1 MLRIRSTI
9 AHSVLY
15 ESSAPCMESQVPH
28 YPDGERREKETSLIC
43 EKYSESRISQVRWRK
58 KKEVFYTLCA
68 YTYDGV
74 LNSSTSV
81 EEVKRAPRRFSQF
94 DHVCNS
100 EFGTSRAS
108 RPRIPSITRASKQYR
123 ECCCGIP
130 KHIPIIRTT

>member
-28 YPDGERREKETSLIC
+28 YPDGERGLTRKMVALLPPPSKDKLHYFL
-43 EKYSESRISQVRWRK
+43 KYLRQVLAACDSRTQLEDIEIS
-58 KKEVFYTLCA
+58 
-68 YTYDGV
+68 
-74 LNSSTSV
+74 N
-81 EEVKRAPRRFSQF
+81 FS
-94 DHVCNS
+94 S
-100 EFGTSRAS
+100 EFGTSGTS

>member
-28 YPDGERREKETSLIC
+28 YPDGERREKETSPIR
-43 EKYSESRISQVRWRK
+43 EKYSDSRISQVRWRK

-74 LNSSTSV
+74 LNSGTSV
-81 EEVKRAPRRFSQF
+81 DEQEDFVFSQF
-94 DHVCNS
+94 DHVWSS
-100 EFGTSRAS
+100 EFGTSGTS